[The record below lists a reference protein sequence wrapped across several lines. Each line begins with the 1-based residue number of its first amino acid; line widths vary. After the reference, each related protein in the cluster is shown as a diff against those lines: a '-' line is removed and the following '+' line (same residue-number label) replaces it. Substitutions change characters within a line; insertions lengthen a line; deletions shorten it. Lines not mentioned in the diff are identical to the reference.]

1 MEQQS
6 GATLPPLH
14 VSSPLLA
21 VSDAPSVLS
30 RLLWPSLCS
39 ELDFAFFLFTRIEVP
54 DVNCCQQVLHNQ
66 SALLESWP
74 GMTGSLSAP
83 LSCTHRFLNCRIQFS
98 IWQEKGGSQTSQMK
112 RQISSPLK
120 GNSQTPPMQRA
131 KTLFHIFGTGSS
143 VRMIHWSRH
152 HSGSS

>member
-1 MEQQS
+1 MHGGWSSSLEQLCLLCTFPRLCLLS
-6 GATLPPLH
+6 PTLLLCSPGCFGLLFAANSTLP
-14 VSSPLLA
+14 SS
-21 VSDAPSVLS
+21 SS
-30 RLLWPSLCS
+30 RGSRS
-39 ELDFAFFLFTRIEVP
+39 
-54 DVNCCQQVLHNQ
+54 QMQVLHNQ